1 MIAALVI
8 VVVFAALMFLVAA
21 LNAQLALRRPLTVG
35 RRRVTWRRRDRALT
49 VAAFLLSLAVVLVL
63 VGVIW

>member
-21 LNAQLALRRPLTVG
+21 LNAQLSMRRASGTFA
-35 RRRVTWRRRDRALT
+35 RARAWRRRDRALT

>member
-21 LNAQLALRRPLTVG
+21 LNAQLSMRRT
-35 RRRVTWRRRDRALT
+35 RNTFARARAWRRRDRALT
-49 VAAFLLSLAVVLVL
+49 VAATLLSLAVALVL